1 VSFVKHAEKKRL
13 PTSLT
18 TYASP
23 QTAPSHRKARKMK
36 AQHLIGRLFRQ
47 NNQELRIPIAINKRQ
62 LKYKLI
68 IITVIITIIIIMI
81 RMTMLSS

>member
-1 VSFVKHAEKKRL
+1 
-13 PTSLT
+13 
-18 TYASP
+18 
-23 QTAPSHRKARKMK
+23 MK